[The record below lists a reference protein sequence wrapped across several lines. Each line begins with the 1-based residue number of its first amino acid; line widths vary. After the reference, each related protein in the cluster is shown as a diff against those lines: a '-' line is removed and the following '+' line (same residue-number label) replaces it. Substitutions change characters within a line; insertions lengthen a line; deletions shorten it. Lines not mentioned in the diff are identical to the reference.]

1 MGYLSNHNNRVL
13 IYNQVWFVIKGGSL
27 FRLFQEIPLL
37 LERKSLPPYTMAQ
50 KITLI
55 GIQYKGSEICMTD
68 QILLPL

>member
-1 MGYLSNHNNRVL
+1 MSYLSNHNNKVL

-37 LERKSLPPYTMAQ
+37 LERKSPPYTIAQ

-68 QILLPL
+68 QILLSL